1 MPGNFLRINICNT
14 PDNIYF
20 IDFGT
25 ESEYLIERVTM
36 TKKLSPFEKKNRKP
50 ASKAC
55 VFCHSKHLQCSNERP
70 CKNCIKRN
78 IGDQCHDVVRKR
90 AKYLNT
96 SEGKKKSRTSSVLSN
111 YRSPSILDTSPSLV
125 PTNEIVKKEADIP
138 DNNMQHIQG
147 DPLQQQK
154 QHDTQNSLHYTAPG
168 PAVTTNMMLDTTNDV
183 LNKLLYSEPID
194 SDNMSLRDSIS
205 EHHELSRSRGSIDNV
220 FNSNYLN
227 QEYLMLGDIILHS
240 KPSSPSPSN
249 TSASEYTGEATIS
262 PANTLLQGNSI
273 SLDRSDQNEVPNSRR
288 LQSKLKDSRPF
299 IALGVSN
306 DTTTA
311 NPYPDGNIS
320 LDVTR
325 SENEIMNLS
334 NITANPPK
342 NEYMSPLISHHI
354 YQSVQDIYTHSIVN
368 FDYPESYHL
377 LTNFLKRRFLG
388 NSLPIEEKQTKRNNL
403 LIILKLIASYRPT
416 FISAHK
422 NLLKPYDLLFLEMSF
437 QRSLI
442 DYEKLLLFNS
452 SPTIIWRR
460 TGEIVSISNDLL
472 SILGFNLSDI
482 LSKRTFIMELMYD
495 DESIINY
502 FKLFKSVA
510 VGNLHLSI
518 ITKCKLMKNPTTAFN
533 IETSDLNNSEYI
545 EFCSAWTVKRDPFD
559 IPMLIIG
566 QFLPILPGGEGVRKY

>member
-1 MPGNFLRINICNT
+1 
-14 PDNIYF
+14 
-20 IDFGT
+20 
-25 ESEYLIERVTM
+25 M
-36 TKKLSPFEKKNRKP
+36 TKKLSPLEKKNRKP

-70 CKNCIKRN
+70 CKNCMKRN
-78 IGDQCHDVVRKR
+78 LGDQCHDAVRKR

-96 SEGKKKSRTSSVLSN
+96 SGVKKMKSRTNSMLSS
-111 YRSPSILDTSPSLV
+111 YRSPSVSESPQNSSTHSIIKQEPDLNMRGELQSIQQENTSHNQPGPSNVLHYVDQRPTV
-125 PTNEIVKKEADIP
+125 PTN
-138 DNNMQHIQG
+138 
-147 DPLQQQK
+147 
-154 QHDTQNSLHYTAPG
+154 T
-168 PAVTTNMMLDTTNDV
+168 MLDTTNDV

-194 SDNMSLRDSIS
+194 SDSISLRDSIS
-205 EHHELSRSRGSIDNV
+205 EQPGMDSNRRSIDTM

-249 TSASEYTGEATIS
+249 TSASEYNGDATIS
-262 PANTLLQGNSI
+262 PANTLLNNTRLDFDNSNDHM
-273 SLDRSDQNEVPNSRR
+273 SNSKRK
-288 LQSKLKDSRPF
+288 LNKLKDSRPF

-306 DTTTA
+306 DV
-311 NPYPDGNIS
+311 PIS
-320 LDVTR
+320 LQPEGTLSLDNLSTK
-325 SENEIMNLS
+325 NEIMNKDNISS
-334 NITANPPK
+334 NLLKTD
-342 NEYMSPLISHHI
+342 YVSPLISHHI
-354 YQSVQDIYTHSIVN
+354 YQSVQDIYMHSIPN
-368 FDYPESYHL
+368 FDYPQSYHL

-388 NSLPIEEKQTKRNNL
+388 NSLAHDQRQAKRNNL

-422 NLLKPYDLLFLEMSF
+422 NLLKPHDLLFLEMSF

-452 SPTIIWRR
+452 SPSIIWRR

-472 SILGFNLSDI
+472 SILGFNLSEI

-518 ITKCKLMKNPTTAFN
+518 ITKCKLMKNSSAAFN
-533 IETSDLNNSEYI
+533 NEASDVADREYI

>member
-1 MPGNFLRINICNT
+1 
-14 PDNIYF
+14 
-20 IDFGT
+20 
-25 ESEYLIERVTM
+25 M
-36 TKKLSPFEKKNRKP
+36 TKKLSPLEKRNRKP

-70 CKNCIKRN
+70 CKNCVKRN
-78 IGDQCHDVVRKR
+78 LGDQCHDVARKR

-96 SEGKKKSRTSSVLSN
+96 SSGKNVKSRTNSMLSS
-111 YRSPSILDTSPSLV
+111 YRSPSVTDSPQNLSTHSIIKQELDSNTKGDAQS
-125 PTNEIVKKEADIP
+125 
-138 DNNMQHIQG
+138 IQ
-147 DPLQQQK
+147 QASV
-154 QHDTQNSLHYTAPG
+154 TQNPSDVNNLLQYVDQRPTAPSN
-168 PAVTTNMMLDTTNDV
+168 TMLDTTNDV
-183 LNKLLYSEPID
+183 LNKLLYSEPIESD
-194 SDNMSLRDSIS
+194 SMSLRDSIS
-205 EHHELSRSRGSIDNV
+205 EQPKIDSNRRSIDTM
-220 FNSNYLN
+220 FSSNYLN

-249 TSASEYTGEATIS
+249 TSASEYNGEATIS
-262 PANTLLQGNSI
+262 PANTLLNNTRLGFDNSNEGSI
-273 SLDRSDQNEVPNSRR
+273 SNSKRK
-288 LQSKLKDSRPF
+288 LNKLKDSRPF

-306 DTTTA
+306 DTPINLQPEGNLSLDNFTTK
-311 NPYPDGNIS
+311 NEIINKDNIS
-320 LDVTR
+320 
-325 SENEIMNLS
+325 SNLLK
-334 NITANPPK
+334 TD
-342 NEYMSPLISHHI
+342 YVSPLISHHI
-354 YQSVQDIYTHSIVN
+354 YQSVQDIYTHSITN
-368 FDYPESYHL
+368 FDYPQSYHL

-388 NSLPIEEKQTKRNNL
+388 NSLAPEQRQAKRNNL

-452 SPTIIWRR
+452 SPSIIWRR

-518 ITKCKLMKNPTTAFN
+518 ITKCKLIKNSTAAFN
-533 IETSDLNNSEYI
+533 NEASDVADREYI

>member
-1 MPGNFLRINICNT
+1 M
-14 PDNIYF
+14 
-20 IDFGT
+20 
-25 ESEYLIERVTM
+25 
-36 TKKLSPFEKKNRKP
+36 
-50 ASKAC
+50 
-55 VFCHSKHLQCSNERP
+55 
-70 CKNCIKRN
+70 
-78 IGDQCHDVVRKR
+78 
-90 AKYLNT
+90 NT

>member
-1 MPGNFLRINICNT
+1 M
-14 PDNIYF
+14 
-20 IDFGT
+20 
-25 ESEYLIERVTM
+25 
-36 TKKLSPFEKKNRKP
+36 
-50 ASKAC
+50 
-55 VFCHSKHLQCSNERP
+55 
-70 CKNCIKRN
+70 KRN

-138 DNNMQHIQG
+138 DNNLQHIQP

-154 QHDTQNSLHYTAPG
+154 QQDTQNSLHYTAPG
-168 PAVTTNMMLDTTNDV
+168 PAVTTNTMLDTTNDV

-205 EHHELSRSRGSIDNV
+205 EHHDLSRSRGSIDNV

-262 PANTLLQGNSI
+262 PANTLLRGNSI
-273 SLDRSDQNEVPNSRR
+273 SLDRSDQNEVSNSRR